1 MLHFAAMVAE
11 EKAKEACELE
21 NKHTMAVTLDLNK
34 LGVVAGQLCRVCARL
49 SQRLTPIFGQ
59 KGIEIDLATKI
70 HTHLP
75 IMVTEDDLMPVCL
88 CEPCIHKLQ
97 VCHNLVNTCL
107 EGWKHDDDVVDDD
120 DDDDDDGC
128 YYKEL
133 IDLEKEEPS
142 EKAATLEDKNQ
153 ETEHKQEESDDDFV
167 WEENQSAVDVIPPS
181 PPPDEIRPQ
190 RVAKRG
196 RPRKFPVP
204 QEIKQVIKN
213 QRYKIVVVKM
223 KSKRPL
229 TQEELIKMLKARDPN
244 NDLFKSGAPNI
255 LQKVDVQPGNEFTQG
270 KEDSEQVLMDL
281 TDEPTNQSATSLD
294 HSSIA
299 YYQDTN
305 KKQSLNSEDKFKC
318 VYCNIALVG
327 TESLLAHHSSI
338 HPDKVF
344 ICNQCTPPLVF
355 YESKHA
361 FDLHMLN
368 HLEAEEGEIRTC
380 MSEDANNIGELANE
394 HIDQSNTSSKKHQA
408 LESQN
413 RFTRTDLEPAP
424 KDVFSY
430 LCSYCKETLIG
441 TDMFLAHQ
449 SQMHPDKVFTCTIC
463 KPHVV
468 FYETKELFERHM
480 LCHPQEIIERDDSLE
495 ESVITALDKPAT
507 EDYAETLPTGTTD
520 ENVSVS
526 TPDDA
531 SVLITA
537 SNEVAG
543 TSACPI
549 DVSTLIKDDSE
560 NNFSFVDAP
569 IPYQENP
576 VDTFTFS
583 NAEIPAINS
592 DVTDVTTSDPSHK
605 QPDNLEITT
614 IFNVQVETPNILT
627 GISEHQIN
635 SNLRMKLSKE
645 FQGVSKSLQS
655 RIIETIQKIASTKK
669 SNQSRL
675 ALKRPYNLK
684 VKKTIMKRKRLRS
697 KFGWY
702 CRQCDLK
709 FDSSEELETHKS
721 ANTCSTH
728 PCQYCGK
735 LFHSKKILLEHE
747 RLHTNERPYMCE
759 YCGKS
764 FRTCTMLRTHHNSH
778 STNQTFVCPDCGKSY
793 NNKASFHYHAA
804 THNSQEFLCD
814 ICGKKLKHAGSLR
827 IHKLK
832 HSNPDAFKRVSCDIC
847 GNLYESRYI

>member
-1 MLHFAAMVAE
+1 
-11 EKAKEACELE
+11 
-21 NKHTMAVTLDLNK
+21 
-34 LGVVAGQLCRVCARL
+34 
-49 SQRLTPIFGQ
+49 
-59 KGIEIDLATKI
+59 
-70 HTHLP
+70 
-75 IMVTEDDLMPVCL
+75 
-88 CEPCIHKLQ
+88 
-97 VCHNLVNTCL
+97 
-107 EGWKHDDDVVDDD
+107 
-120 DDDDDDGC
+120 
-128 YYKEL
+128 
-133 IDLEKEEPS
+133 
-142 EKAATLEDKNQ
+142 
-153 ETEHKQEESDDDFV
+153 
-167 WEENQSAVDVIPPS
+167 
-181 PPPDEIRPQ
+181 
-190 RVAKRG
+190 
-196 RPRKFPVP
+196 
-204 QEIKQVIKN
+204 
-213 QRYKIVVVKM
+213 
-223 KSKRPL
+223 
-229 TQEELIKMLKARDPN
+229 
-244 NDLFKSGAPNI
+244 
-255 LQKVDVQPGNEFTQG
+255 
-270 KEDSEQVLMDL
+270 
-281 TDEPTNQSATSLD
+281 
-294 HSSIA
+294 
-299 YYQDTN
+299 
-305 KKQSLNSEDKFKC
+305 
-318 VYCNIALVG
+318 
-327 TESLLAHHSSI
+327 
-338 HPDKVF
+338 
-344 ICNQCTPPLVF
+344 
-355 YESKHA
+355 
-361 FDLHMLN
+361 MLN

-380 MSEDANNIGELANE
+380 MSEDANIGELTNE
-394 HIDQSNTSSKKHQA
+394 HIDQSNTSSKKHQT

-480 LCHPQEIIERDDSLE
+480 LCHPQETIERDESLE

-520 ENVSVS
+520 ESVSVS
-526 TPDDA
+526 TPDDE

-560 NNFSFVDAP
+560 NNFSFVDAT

-583 NAEIPAINS
+583 DAEIPAINS

-614 IFNVQVETPNILT
+614 IFNVQVETPNILP

-635 SNLRMKLSKE
+635 ANLRMKLSKE

-675 ALKRPYNLK
+675 SLKRPYNLK

-709 FDSSEELETHKS
+709 FDSSEELEKHKS

-832 HSNPDAFKRVSCDIC
+832 HSNPDAFKRVSCDVC
-847 GNLYESRYI
+847 GNLYESRYRMMEHRRLHTNERPYKCAEPDCFKMFRKLEQLRQHSTVHTNLRKFKCDVCDKSFKRRSNLKTHRKIHCQDYRYKCSVCLLPYNSLRELLSHRSLHTQEELKQANKEPFECPECKKILSTKVSLQQHLLTHTNLAPFMFVIGHFAGEMALKHTCVFILTSDRMLVNGVIVHSSKRVVKERSGQVIVTMDILNLKKVAMFTSPSAPFIPPGWKVREDSTPECPRKGERCARLVARPLGFELGGEG